1 MKTLKILFVAI
12 ALIIVPAFALAQTSP
27 AGSYDSS
34 KVATTTPVPAPA
46 PVTPPSTIP
55 TDWTNALTGF
65 IVGGVPVL
73 VMLLK
78 KVLPPSVSN
87 FIPLIA
93 TMLGPA
99 VAFMASR
106 AVDHSIS
113 PLAATLLGL
122 GSVGLRELLVHL
134 TRAVAERP

>member
-1 MKTLKILFVAI
+1 MKTLKILFVVI
-12 ALIIVPAFALAQTSP
+12 VLTIVPAFALAQTSP

-34 KVATTTPVPAPA
+34 KVATATPAPV
-46 PVTPPSTIP
+46 PVTPPSAIP

-78 KVLPPSVSN
+78 KILPPNVSN

-122 GSVGLRELLVHL
+122 GAVGLRELLVHL